1 MRVIETVSKNR
12 KPNPRG
18 ATPIAP
24 KKVKKE
30 WNISLPSMPTIAW
43 RWLLLPFFSGLLM
56 FAAHWVY
63 TSTPV
68 SAIEFNGTFSV
79 WSAEQL
85 TEPLV
90 WVKNESFFS
99 LDVKKVHQQLQALPL
114 IKHVSVRKQWPS
126 TVQVTISEDV
136 PIALWNND
144 KVLSASGK
152 ISGLPVGLPTDD
164 LIQMSG
170 AGQQTE
176 QVVRYYRRLQQVLN
190 DQKIRVLELN
200 VSTVGSVEAKLSN
213 GWHVKLGRQYIE
225 ERVERLDK
233 ILRYIPQE
241 KVAIVDLRYGK
252 GAAIRWREQQEI
264 G

>member
-1 MRVIETVSKNR
+1 MAKKQ
-12 KPNPRG
+12 KPAPRG
-18 ATPIAP
+18 ATFIPQ

-30 WNISLPSMPTIAW
+30 WNVSLPSMPKIAW
-43 RWLLLPFFSGLLM
+43 RWLLVPLFAGL
-56 FAAHWVY
+56 FIVSTHWVY
-63 TSTPV
+63 KSTPV
-68 SAIEFNGTFSV
+68 TAIEFNGAFTV
-79 WSAEQL
+79 WSPEQL
-85 TEPLV
+85 TQPLL
-90 WVKNESFFS
+90 WIKDESFFS

-114 IKHVSVRKQWPS
+114 IKHVSVRKQWPG
-126 TVQVTISEDV
+126 TIQVNITEDV

-152 ISGLPVGLPTDD
+152 VSNLPQGMNTED

-190 DQKIRVLELN
+190 DQKIRVLELS
-200 VSTVGSVEAKLSN
+200 VSEVGSVEAKLSN

-225 ERVERLDK
+225 ERVERLER
-233 ILRYIPQE
+233 ILRYFPQE

-264 G
+264 S

>member
-1 MRVIETVSKNR
+1 MSKNR

-30 WNISLPSMPTIAW
+30 WNVSLPSMPKIAW
-43 RWLLLPFFSGLLM
+43 RWLLAPLFSGLLV
-56 FAAHWVY
+56 FTAHWIY
-63 TSTPV
+63 KSTPV
-68 SAIEFNGTFSV
+68 TTIEFNGTFSV

-85 TEPLV
+85 TEPLM
-90 WVKNESFFS
+90 WVKDESFFS
-99 LDVKKVHQQLQALPL
+99 LDVKKVHKQLQALAL
-114 IKHVSVRKQWPS
+114 IKHVSVRKQWPG
-126 TVQVTISEDV
+126 TIEVTISEDV

-152 ISGLPVGLPTDD
+152 ISDLPTGLNTEA

-170 AGQQTE
+170 AGQQAE

-190 DQKIRVLELN
+190 HQKLRVLELR
-200 VSTVGSVEAKLSN
+200 VSEIGSVEAKLSN

>member
-1 MRVIETVSKNR
+1 MAKKR
-12 KPNPRG
+12 KPIPRG

-30 WNISLPSMPTIAW
+30 WNISLPNMPKIAW
-43 RWLLLPFFSGLLM
+43 RWLMLPLFSGLIG
-56 FAAHWVY
+56 FTAHWVY
-63 TSTPV
+63 KSTPV
-68 SAIEFNGTFSV
+68 TAIEFNGTFNV
-79 WSAEQL
+79 WNAEQL
-85 TEPLV
+85 TEPLL
-90 WVKNESFFS
+90 WVKDESFFS
-99 LDVKKVHQQLQALPL
+99 LDVRKVHVQLQALPL
-114 IKHVSVRKQWPS
+114 IKHVSVRKKWPS
-126 TVQVTISEDV
+126 TVEINISEDV
-136 PIALWNND
+136 PIALWNSD

-152 ISGLPVGLPTDD
+152 VSDLPQGLNTEG

-190 DQKIRVLELN
+190 DQQLRVLELN
-200 VSTVGSVEAKLSN
+200 VSEVGSVEAKLSN

-225 ERVERLDK
+225 ARVERLDK
-233 ILRYIPQE
+233 ILRYFPQE